1 MNGRS
6 QKLTGKKTS
15 KISAA
20 STSTSHSRSPD
31 VLKPPKLLGLIL
43 VMCFAS
49 FLVLWKS
56 HGLLSEITTQV
67 RIAINSSLQDNPFLW
82 ESFAKEY
89 SITAARPSSIMS
101 KCYFDKVFHNFQL
114 LKLFGKILLLTTHSM
129 VRTHKE
135 IHST

>member
-1 MNGRS
+1 MNRRS

-114 LKLFGKILLLTTHSM
+114 LKLFVKILLLTTHSM